1 MDTPFEEV
9 LEKAKAG
16 DPKAQTEVRTS
27 VHGEAQGARDR
38 LVLSMLAGR
47 GYSLPAPAMCGP
59 SCVGFPCLWC
69 VAFLPTTL
77 RGTRT
82 CSPLSSSHL
91 NLGITSSDASPA
103 SRLSA

>member
-1 MDTPFEEV
+1 MPFEEV

-47 GYSLPAPAMCGP
+47 GCSLPAPATP
-59 SCVGFPCLWC
+59 S
-69 VAFLPTTL
+69 
-77 RGTRT
+77 
-82 CSPLSSSHL
+82 
-91 NLGITSSDASPA
+91 
-103 SRLSA
+103 